1 MHYTLD
7 TILILSD
14 PKLQSKFSVG
24 WNDEEALI
32 PMYNILQPNQTVQ
45 VRYVKDLGLILPT
58 GEILNSTQAQLFRLA
73 DHLPVLGLDHY
84 NYDEHGNLKIYDV
97 DAPKVITD
105 PFLAIVLLSPLTQSR
120 IYRHWYESD
129 EPLMQYA
136 NLKIPVKSLE
146 STRYEVLLLEFVH
159 LDEFE
164 IQTIKIKDAEIST
177 PYAATSYR
185 LL

>member
-1 MHYTLD
+1 MHLALN
-7 TILILSD
+7 TIIALSD
-14 PKLQSKFSVG
+14 PKLQNKFYMLDS
-24 WNDEEALI
+24 EETVI
-32 PMYNILQPNQTVQ
+32 PMYNIVQPDQIIQ
-45 VRYVKDLGLILPT
+45 VRFIPRLGLILPT

-73 DHLPVLGLDHY
+73 DHLPVLGLDQY
-84 NYDEHGNLKIYDV
+84 DYDEHENLKIYDV

-105 PFLAIVLLSPLTQSR
+105 PFLAIVLLSPLAQSR
-120 IYRHWYESD
+120 TYRHWYVSD

-136 NLKIPVKSLE
+136 KLKIPVKSLE
-146 STRYEVLLLEFVH
+146 STRYEVLLLEFVR

-177 PYAATSYR
+177 PHAATSYR